1 MELRTATKSCRKNFW
16 MIPSRNIQKVD
27 KTHEYSRLNFIEKQQ
42 IQKTGKVIALKST
55 ERYSL
60 LQRNMLHLSV
70 NLAANSFGTGSK

>member
-27 KTHEYSRLNFIEKQQ
+27 KTHEYSRLNFIR
-42 IQKTGKVIALKST
+42 KTGKVIALKST

>member
-27 KTHEYSRLNFIEKQQ
+27 KTHEYSRLNFIR
-42 IQKTGKVIALKST
+42 KTTNPKST

>member
-1 MELRTATKSCRKNFW
+1 MSILVCIS
-16 MIPSRNIQKVD
+16 S
-27 KTHEYSRLNFIEKQQ
+27 EKQQ

>member
-27 KTHEYSRLNFIEKQQ
+27 KTNEYYRLNFNR
-42 IQKTGKVIALKST
+42 KTTNPKDRESEST